1 MESYSQIDL
10 AQWTQVGE
18 GGNGKTYVNPEQTD
32 VILKVNNERL
42 STLEAVKHEYDVSKA
57 VEALGLKVPKV
68 HEIVRVGEAY
78 ATISQRIKG
87 KKSLSSICHDEP
99 ERTEEMA
106 RLLCRKG
113 QELFAT
119 PCNTGF
125 FPSRKEQVLWA
136 IDHAGFV
143 SRKNRKF
150 IRDFAASI
158 PENTHCVHG
167 DFQTGNIIRCGEEY
181 YWIDLDRFAHGDPL
195 FDLGHLYFICHIVSP
210 MKRVQDIFH
219 LTEEQLHQFWHAFAT
234 AYTGKEDHG
243 NLDAKAGKFALL
255 DMVVRINFQRPNFL
269 ENLFYRLQARKII
282 KAYFPASSQRL
293 P

>member
-1 MESYSQIDL
+1 MRTIDL
-10 AQWTQVGE
+10 NKWRKVGE
-18 GGNGKTYVNPEQTD
+18 GGNSTVYECPAEPDAV
-32 VILKVNNERL
+32 LKVNSSRIN
-42 STLEAVKHEYDVSKA
+42 TLPKIEHEYNVSKD
-57 VEALGLKVPKV
+57 VKEMGLPTPGMK
-68 HEIVRVGEAY
+68 EIVEVGDNRYGIVQE
-78 ATISQRIKG
+78 RIRG
-87 KKSLSSICHDEP
+87 KKSLSRICHDDP
-99 ERTEEMA
+99 SRIGEMA
-106 RLLCRKG
+106 RVLCEEGKK
-113 QELFAT
+113 LFGT
-119 PCNTGF
+119 PCPTDR
-125 FPSRKEQVLWA
+125 FPSRKEQLLGVVDEARFLTRKEREMVR
-136 IDHAGFV
+136 GF
-143 SRKNRKF
+143 
-150 IRDFAASI
+150 AYSI
-158 PENTHCVHG
+158 PECDYCIHG
-167 DFQTGNIIRCGEEY
+167 DFQSGNLVSSEGKY

-234 AYTGKEDHG
+234 AYTGKEDHS